1 MFYSVF
7 FTHIVITN
15 QPGKRGWRMKRVSTV
30 TVKKRIV
37 TVFLLGLLLLAI
49 IIIRLGYV
57 QFVMGERLTGQ
68 AHDLWTRDIS
78 FQAERGYILDAEG
91 DILAEN
97 VTAPSVI
104 AIPRQVE
111 EPEDAAGKLAKI
123 LGMPEEKVLENLTKN
138 ESSVSFRPEGIK
150 ISEEQETAIRE
161 LNMKGI
167 YLAKDSKRHYPYGD
181 DLSHVLGFTGIDNQG
196 LMGLELS
203 YEDKLAGEPGSLSFY
218 SDAKGR
224 RLDNLADVYKPPT
237 DGLNLKTTINSK
249 VQAIMERE
257 LDAAVLKYNPDGALA
272 IAVNPKTGG
281 VLGMTTRPN
290 FHPENY
296 QDVDAS
302 IFGRNLPI
310 WSTYEPGSTFK
321 IITLAA
327 ALEEKVVDLEED
339 TYHDTGHITVGGAKI
354 RCWKSGGHG
363 HQSYLEVVQN
373 SCNPGFVNLGQL
385 LGTEKLFSYIDA
397 FGFGKKTGIDLQGE
411 GNGILFNP
419 ENVGPVEL
427 ATTSFGQGV
436 SVTPIQQVMAVAA
449 AINGGYLYEP
459 YIAEEWIDPVTGETV
474 EKVEPNMKQ
483 RVISSGT
490 SDEVRS
496 ALESVVAQGTG
507 RPAYVD
513 GYRVGGKTG
522 TAQKVGPNGGYLENN
537 YIVSFIGFAPA
548 DDPEIVV
555 YVAVDN
561 PKNTIQFG
569 GVVAAPIVGTI
580 IGDSLR
586 AMEVKPR
593 DDGLEKDYLWPEQP
607 KVEVPDMI
615 GQTKQ
620 ELAEYL
626 LDLTI
631 ETNGEG
637 EYIADQSP
645 KPGTKLEPGST
656 VRIYLSRNN
665 GQ

>member
-1 MFYSVF
+1 
-7 FTHIVITN
+7 
-15 QPGKRGWRMKRVSTV
+15 MKRVSTV

-37 TVFLLGLLLLAI
+37 TVFLFGLLLLAVI
-49 IIIRLGYV
+49 VVRLGYV
-57 QFVMGERLTGQ
+57 QFIMGEQLTGQ
-68 AHDLWTRDIS
+68 ANDLWTRDII
-78 FQAERGYILDAEG
+78 FEAERGYILDTEG

-97 VTAPSVI
+97 VTAPSVV
-104 AIPRQVE
+104 AIPRQIQD
-111 EPEDAAGKLAKI
+111 PDDTAKKLAGI
-123 LGMPEEKVLENLTKN
+123 LNVSEEKIKGTITKN
-138 ESSVSFRPEGIK
+138 ASSVSLRPEGIK
-150 ISEEQETAIRE
+150 ISEAQEKAIRDMN
-161 LNMKGI
+161 LAGI

-203 YEDKLAGEPGSLSFY
+203 YEEKLSGEEGSLSFY

-224 RLDNLADVYKPPT
+224 RLDSLADVYTPPT

-249 VQAIMERE
+249 VQTIMERE
-257 LDAAVLKYNPDGALA
+257 LDAAVLKYNPDEALA
-272 IAVNPKTGG
+272 IAINPKTGG
-281 VLGMTTRPN
+281 ILGMTSRPN
-290 FHPENY
+290 FHPEKY
-296 QDVDAS
+296 QEVNAS

-327 ALEEKVVDLEED
+327 ALEENEVDLEED
-339 TYHDTGHITVGGAKI
+339 DFYDDGDISVGGATI
-354 RCWKSGGHG
+354 HCWKSGGHG

-373 SCNPGFVNLGQL
+373 SCNPGFVNLGQM

-397 FGFGKKTGIDLQGE
+397 FGFGEKTGIDLQGE
-411 GNGILFNP
+411 GNGILFKP

-436 SVTPIQQVMAVAA
+436 SVTPIQQVNAVAA

-459 YIAEEWIDPVTGETV
+459 YIAVEWIDPKTGKVV
-474 EKVEPNMKQ
+474 EKVEPNLKR
-483 RVISSGT
+483 RVISETT
-490 SDEVRS
+490 SEEIRL

-522 TAQKVGPNGGYLENN
+522 TAQKVGPNGAYLDNN

-548 DDPEIVV
+548 DDPEMVV
-555 YVAVDN
+555 YLAIDN
-561 PKNTIQFG
+561 PKNTVQFG

-586 AMEVKPR
+586 AMGVEPR
-593 DDGLEKDYLWPEQP
+593 TDGLEKEYMWPEMP
-607 KVEVPDMI
+607 KVEVPDLI
-615 GQTKQ
+615 GHSKQ

-626 LDLTI
+626 LDLSI
-631 ETNGEG
+631 ESSGEG
-637 EYIADQSP
+637 EYITDQSP
-645 KPGTKLEPGST
+645 EPGTKLEQGST
-656 VRIYLSRNN
+656 VRIYLSDEKHR
-665 GQ
+665 